1 MINKYCFSSP
11 RFLNPRLVG
20 IVLLLAVSSSFAHH
34 SSAMFDKQIVRQ
46 VTASVTEFQ
55 WTNPHIW
62 IQISIE
68 NESGELEEWSIE
80 GLGPNSLSRK
90 GWRRNSFKAGEIIEI
105 KFNPMRD
112 GSRAGGFIGAKFE
125 SGQTIGNW

>member
-1 MINKYCFSSP
+1 MINNHCFSSP
-11 RFLNPRLVG
+11 SFLNSRLAG
-20 IVLLLAVSSSFAHH
+20 IILLLAVTSSFAHH
-34 SSAMFDKQIVRQ
+34 SSAMFDKQIVRH

-55 WTNPHIW
+55 WTNPHVW

-68 NESGELEEWSIE
+68 NESGEIEEWSIE

-112 GSRAGGFIGAKFE
+112 GSKAGGFIGAKFE
-125 SGQTIGNW
+125 NGQTIGNW

>member
-1 MINKYCFSSP
+1 M
-11 RFLNPRLVG
+11 RFLLLVRSAI
-20 IVLLLAVSSSFAHH
+20 IVSAALSLAATVSFAHH
-34 SSAMFDKQIVRQ
+34 SSAMFDKQIVRH
-46 VTASVTEFQ
+46 VTASVIEFQ
-55 WTNPHIW
+55 WTNPHVW

-68 NESGELEEWSIE
+68 NEAGEQEEWSIE

-112 GSRAGGFIGAKFE
+112 GSPAGGFIGAKFE
-125 SGQTIGNW
+125 NGETIGNW